1 MIAWCCLLWF
11 MRNKCFLFCA
21 MNPLLLVIIELWI
34 SKTSIIPVIK
44 NIFNHFRIAGFLYLK
59 YILEYF
65 IMSFFQF
72 ETENFVLW
80 LPVCH
85 IMLIFMLKI
94 NFTLKTIIWKS
105 INRNR
110 IDGPK
115 LDIQTNNTFFIFT
128 SCTKPHTIENLSI
141 QIACYHSILVKYVS
155 LKEIDYIYI

>member
-1 MIAWCCLLWF
+1 MIT
-11 MRNKCFLFCA
+11 
-21 MNPLLLVIIELWI
+21 IY
-34 SKTSIIPVIK
+34 
-44 NIFNHFRIAGFLYLK
+44 IFRAGFLYLK
-59 YILEYF
+59 YILKYL
-65 IMSFFQF
+65 IMSLFQF
-72 ETENFVLW
+72 ETKNFVLW
-80 LPVCH
+80 LAVCH

-141 QIACYHSILVKYVS
+141 RIACYHSILVKYVN
-155 LKEIDYIYI
+155 L